1 MENLSLVD
9 GNVLNTT
16 VPAESI
22 LKRGN
27 KNPERLSDL
36 SRVPEKVK
44 ERQIVVLPL
53 LRQYLVTKHLQG
65 SQPSL
70 GVICLHV
77 RDNYRPGHQK
87 ENLVVILNLI
97 NSRQLA

>member
-1 MENLSLVD
+1 M
-9 GNVLNTT
+9 NTT
-16 VPAESI
+16 IPAESI
-22 LKRGN
+22 LKREN
-27 KNPERLSDL
+27 KDPERLSDS

-44 ERQIVVLPL
+44 ERLIVVLPS
-53 LRQYLVTKHLQG
+53 LRHLQG

-87 ENLVVILNLI
+87 ENSVVILNLI